1 MVFNPQYV
9 LPTGTHMTQEII
21 LRQNERI
28 ARLDFMDGADILRF
42 QQAVTGFKPWASAT
56 QYDCQVIFVLGGV
69 KETIMENACLQ
80 LWIPKSTEGSLVTNS
95 DAAVNTIKASSSR
108 QNSISTLASGA
119 MPSSPLSG
127 SRPFAAPAQTFSS
140 YGNGGDG
147 FAMGPP
153 GRHPSLP
160 TIRQRQP
167 TGPEFYGSWPGRTS
181 PEPIGSSPV
190 ERQSFFPIPGPPRQ
204 APPRKPVGSTPSP
217 RRSSSLF
224 PPPSTS
230 TTMTNNGRS
239 FSISSGVSSNSN
251 SSNSDVRS
259 VSISTGTNSTG
270 LLHKRP
276 VKPMLVLFTQ
286 NRQGDKFS
294 FVTVQIDDETN
305 MNPERCNC
313 RRSGRDGASCD
324 IAAIERKKGD
334 APISAR
340 RYEQSPSDGEMDWNL
355 ARLALNNPASTSDSV
370 NWPSLKRLS
379 IKFPTPQARAKFC
392 GTPNVC
398 HCKIKKEGDLLKCI
412 QERHRGLWGE
422 VQENYRR
429 QMNSFH
435 KQRYESR
442 SHVVYGVTS

>member
-1 MVFNPQYV
+1 
-9 LPTGTHMTQEII
+9 
-21 LRQNERI
+21 
-28 ARLDFMDGADILRF
+28 
-42 QQAVTGFKPWASAT
+42 
-56 QYDCQVIFVLGGV
+56 
-69 KETIMENACLQ
+69 
-80 LWIPKSTEGSLVTNS
+80 
-95 DAAVNTIKASSSR
+95 
-108 QNSISTLASGA
+108 
-119 MPSSPLSG
+119 
-127 SRPFAAPAQTFSS
+127 
-140 YGNGGDG
+140 
-147 FAMGPP
+147 
-153 GRHPSLP
+153 
-160 TIRQRQP
+160 
-167 TGPEFYGSWPGRTS
+167 
-181 PEPIGSSPV
+181 
-190 ERQSFFPIPGPPRQ
+190 
-204 APPRKPVGSTPSP
+204 
-217 RRSSSLF
+217 
-224 PPPSTS
+224 
-230 TTMTNNGRS
+230 MTNNGRS

-305 MNPERCNC
+305 TNPERCNC

-324 IAAIERKKGD
+324 IAAIEKKKGD

-370 NWPSLKRLS
+370 NWPNLKRLS